1 MRNMVKHLYQRTITH
16 KGKKI
21 KAWYYWYY
29 DENGKQVRKSC
40 GQNGKPCL
48 IKRDAQAYIDSIKD
62 SDLLPQCSITFN
74 DFCSGMFA
82 DGSKYLIKLHN
93 KGTDFSTK
101 TLRQKRNYMSIFLD
115 KFGNYR
121 ITDVDYG
128 FIDNWL
134 LEFNRSNS
142 WRNNFLSVI
151 NAIYNELY
159 IYHVIDRIPLI
170 ERYKRIDTREKGI
183 LYEDEIKRL
192 FPADFDCLCD
202 IWKYGKD
209 NNYETYTFATIIFTI
224 LSTGMRSGEIRA
236 LKQSQ
241 FIRPDVILINAMMD
255 ADNNRV
261 DHLKKGNTQNKKWRL
276 AILPEK
282 AVRMIDTMK
291 GFDILHN
298 TDYVF
303 EYHGEQFNPY
313 FLNRHFKKVLEKNG
327 IDHKERNI
335 TIHSLRFT
343 YNSMMR
349 REISD
354 KDLRKMVGHVS
365 EQMTDYYDKARAIE
379 YLPVL
384 LGNKSIIDSTFN

>member
-16 KGKKI
+16 NGKKT

-40 GQNGKPCL
+40 GQHGKPCL

-74 DFCSGMFA
+74 DFCNGMFE
-82 DGSKYLIKLHN
+82 DGSKYLTKLHN
-93 KGTDFSTK
+93 KGTDFTEK

-134 LEFNRSNS
+134 LEFKRSNS

-159 IYHVIDRIPLI
+159 IYRVIDRIPLI

-192 FPADFDCLCD
+192 FPADFDELCD
-202 IWKYGKD
+202 VWKYGKD

-241 FIRPDVILINAMMD
+241 FLRPDVILVNAMMD

-261 DHLKKGNTQNKKWRL
+261 DHLKKGTNNNKKWRL
-276 AILPEK
+276 AILPDK
-282 AVRMIDTMK
+282 AVKMIDTMK
-291 GFDILHN
+291 SFEIIHN

-303 EYHGEQFNPY
+303 EYHGEQFDPY

-354 KDLRKMVGHVS
+354 KDLRRMVGHVS

-379 YLPVL
+379 YLPIL